1 MQYWPIP
8 LHHPLPFYKL
18 LLTNSPLLSTSSK
31 YVGWLS
37 CLLKVVAFSLGLS
50 ILMSSWGF
58 SYTGFLTRIKIL
70 NKVIATITSLT
81 KLAFTMILN
90 CDRRFT
96 LYSILNSHSIMYSY
110 NMIVYSQNNLMH
122 NVNVSIIILYIL
134 SPNWSLDS

>member
-18 LLTNSPLLSTSSK
+18 LLTNSPLLSTCSK

-58 SYTGFLTRIKIL
+58 SYPGFLTSIKIL
-70 NKVIATITSLT
+70 NKVIVTITSLT

-96 LYSILNSHSIMYSY
+96 LYSILNSHSINKCSY
-110 NMIVYSQNNLMH
+110 NMIVYSQNNLVH
-122 NVNVSIIILYIL
+122 SIIILYIL

>member
-58 SYTGFLTRIKIL
+58 SYTGFLTSIKIL
-70 NKVIATITSLT
+70 NKVIVTITSLT
-81 KLAFTMILN
+81 QLAFTMILN

-96 LYSILNSHSIMYSY
+96 LYSILNSHSINKCSY
-110 NMIVYSQNNLMH
+110 NMIVYSQNNLVH
-122 NVNVSIIILYIL
+122 SIIILYIL